1 VPVAA
6 QSDPDRDRAQRHSLA
21 ASGNLRDANSLQSF
35 YANYLESNSRPTTP
49 LLNYTRF
56 MLLCLER
63 EAPQPFVQL
72 KEIYLPSLNRDPE
85 LVQVR
90 VSVNARQRETELP
103 QHTHQRANH
112 TQLVDLIAERYYK
125 ISTRPAAGNAG
136 MQNMLSNLMKSLFAG
151 PEQQS

>member
-1 VPVAA
+1 MPVAA

-90 VSVNARQRETELP
+90 VSVNARQRERTP
-103 QHTHQRANH
+103 SA
-112 TQLVDLIAERYYK
+112 Y
-125 ISTRPAAGNAG
+125 SPASEPYTAR
-136 MQNMLSNLMKSLFAG
+136 
-151 PEQQS
+151 